1 VKLMSAPLFV
11 VSVADLRRGPVE
23 VSWPLPVAWLRRAL
37 ADTQASVAEAGHLQ
51 VELTASGTRVV
62 VRGMASAKVTMPCAR
77 TLEPVQVELSPEI
90 FLMLSPALLRTHP
103 DRATRSNKGRSR
115 RGRRSAGRSS
125 DRERSNDRPAGTKGW
140 DGDPLLSDELAA
152 QDSYDGERVV
162 LDPFVREFILLD
174 LPMNVLRTDLPP
186 APDAAIG
193 PPSQSSDS
201 GQAAEQPLDP
211 RLAPLASI
219 ASRLRQNKE

>member
-1 VKLMSAPLFV
+1 V
-11 VSVADLRRGPVE
+11 

-37 ADTQASVAEAGHLQ
+37 EDTQASVTEAGRLQ
-51 VELTASGTRVV
+51 VELAASGAEVV
-62 VRGMASAKVTMPCAR
+62 VRGMANLTVTMPCAR
-77 TLEPVQVELSPEI
+77 TLDPVQVELSPEI
-90 FLMLSPALLRTHP
+90 FLMLSPALPQLRP
-103 DRATRSNKGRSR
+103 DRASRSNKGRSR
-115 RGRRSAGRSS
+115 RARRSAGRSVDRGRS
-125 DRERSNDRPAGTKGW
+125 DDRATGNKGW

-201 GQAAEQPLDP
+201 SHTAEQPLDP